1 MLKTNSRQEVEPSK
15 KEAVKGDE
23 VTLDNVTNYTKVPTI
38 DVCQWWKGS
47 NIKMWY
53 VPEYVSMWMF
63 PWELKWHKERTF
75 VIFTAKYL
83 PKYVNIWT
91 HE

>member
-38 DVCQWWKGS
+38 DVCQ
-47 NIKMWY
+47 
-53 VPEYVSMWMF
+53 
-63 PWELKWHKERTF
+63 
-75 VIFTAKYL
+75 
-83 PKYVNIWT
+83 
-91 HE
+91 